1 MRLTSGLLSQRSSLA
16 ASPWGW
22 GWEWGLVEVTRA
34 YNQAQT
40 TAATLTKD
48 GMVSALY
55 IVR

>member
-1 MRLTSGLLSQRSSLA
+1 M
-16 ASPWGW
+16 
-22 GWEWGLVEVTRA
+22 EVTRA
-34 YNQAQT
+34 YSQAQT